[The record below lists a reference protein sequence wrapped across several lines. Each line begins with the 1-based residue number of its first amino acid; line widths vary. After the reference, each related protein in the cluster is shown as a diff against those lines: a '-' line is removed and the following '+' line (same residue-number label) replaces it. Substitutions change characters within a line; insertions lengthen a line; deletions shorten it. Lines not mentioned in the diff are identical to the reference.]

1 MFFFGAFSGNII
13 YLILVLS
20 YLAGF
25 SAMVMRGSEIKADK
39 PENAD
44 KTSSFISYN
53 NQVPEISFVYSTVT
67 ASVENQ
73 AVLHKIEIPPPV
85 ISFSR
90 SLHFPP
96 LLSGKSLF
104 PGSLYFSRPPPV
116 VC

>member
-1 MFFFGAFSGNII
+1 MFFFGAFSGNLI

-25 SAMVMRGSEIKADK
+25 SAMVMRGPEIKSDS

-53 NQVPEISFVYSTVT
+53 NQVPEFSFVYSAVNTT
-67 ASVENQ
+67 VENQ
-73 AVLHKIEIPPPV
+73 AELLKIEIPPPV
-85 ISFSR
+85 ISYSR

-96 LLSGKSLF
+96 LLSGKSHF

-116 VC
+116 FC